1 MPPYYDTA
9 ERRHKPSPFQGEGAP
24 AGTLGRMRVRM
35 SGASPGGPLIR
46 HRLRRC
52 HLPPCGGKA
61 TPIAAPREMGGS
73 HHGPRTLAAP
83 LRRQPREPPTSQY
96 LHTSGSTNG
105 GEASPDSHEPI
116 TSPPRIPR
124 KKGVHRG
131 QGAPAKPSF
140 RLCGE
145 RRSKGAN
152 AVFAAGGNGVSGLC
166 DDERA
171 LWLLSL
177 AREKV
182 TPPAGASPARG
193 KES

>member
-1 MPPYYDTA
+1 
-9 ERRHKPSPFQGEGAP
+9 
-24 AGTLGRMRVRM
+24 M

-61 TPIAAPREMGGS
+61 TPIAAPREIGGS

-83 LRRQPREPPTSQY
+83 LRRQPWEPPTPQY

-105 GEASPDSHEPI
+105 GEASPDPHEPDP
-116 TSPPRIPR
+116 SQPRIPR
-124 KKGVHRG
+124 KQRGVHRG
-131 QGAPAKPSF
+131 EGAPAKPSF

-171 LWLLSL
+171 LWLLS
-177 AREKV
+177 
-182 TPPAGASPARG
+182 PAGEKATPAERRPLGAPSSVTASPCHLPP
-193 KES
+193 

>member
-1 MPPYYDTA
+1 
-9 ERRHKPSPFQGEGAP
+9 
-24 AGTLGRMRVRM
+24 M
-35 SGASPGGPLIR
+35 SGAFPGGPLIR

-61 TPIAAPREMGGS
+61 WRYGPRPAKS
-73 HHGPRTLAAP
+73 TVPPHGPRALDAP
-83 LRRQPREPPTSQY
+83 LRCQPREPPTPQY
-96 LHTSGSTNG
+96 PHTSGSTNG
-105 GEASPDSHEPI
+105 GEASPDPHEPI
-116 TSPPRIPR
+116 TPPPRIPR
-124 KKGVHRG
+124 KQRGVHRG
-131 QGAPAKPSF
+131 EGAPAKPSF

-182 TPPAGASPARG
+182 TPAGGVPPAGASPRG
-193 KES
+193 EPGGFKYHPSYIP